1 MPLYINT
8 KLILQAIDKYVQKNI
23 VEPQTRAEEK
33 KASEDE
39 AAAKAELDR
48 VLAEQDTLQKQ
59 ITSEM
64 EVGKQQIEKT
74 KQETEVTQRELGER
88 KLSRVRARVRSLS
101 RPMLSKGVSL

>member
-101 RPMLSKGVSL
+101 RPMLSKGVAL